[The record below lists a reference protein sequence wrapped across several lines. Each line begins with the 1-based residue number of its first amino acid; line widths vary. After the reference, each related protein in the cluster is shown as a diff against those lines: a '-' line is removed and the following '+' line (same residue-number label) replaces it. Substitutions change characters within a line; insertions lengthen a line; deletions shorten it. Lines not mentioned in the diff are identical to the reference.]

1 MSKKRKPLQV
11 KEDVQCNLI
20 PMVDIMFLLLLF
32 FMLGA
37 DMTQREQ
44 ADLVLPTASEIK
56 EDDKVKSEDPT
67 TTVNIQHSDAGEGK
81 CPINASGGY
90 CRAEGHW
97 AIVIR
102 GREVPRVAL
111 KEQLQAEADEALE
124 PEVDKDAG
132 VRLSARKIIIR
143 ADRAAPYG
151 DVNKIIEVAGQ
162 VGIYKIEVGAAVPAP
177 SN

>member
-1 MSKKRKPLQV
+1 MSRRRKPPAI

-56 EDDKVKSEDPT
+56 ENDNVKSDEPT
-67 TTVNIQHSDAGEGK
+67 TTVNIQHRDGN
-81 CPINASGGY
+81 CPLNASGGY
-90 CRAEGHW
+90 CREPDHW
-97 AIVIR
+97 IVVIR
-102 GREVPRVAL
+102 GREVARETL
-111 KEQLQAEADEALE
+111 KDQLKAEADETLE
-124 PEVDKDAG
+124 PDVDPEAN
-132 VRLSARKIIIR
+132 VRLSARKVIIR

-151 DVNKIIEVAGQ
+151 DINKIIETCSL
-162 VGIYKIEVGAAVPAP
+162 VGIYKIEVGAAVPTP

>member
-1 MSKKRKPLQV
+1 MRKRGKLVV

-56 EDDKVKSEDPT
+56 ENEKVKSDEPT
-67 TTVNIQHSDAGEGK
+67 TTVNIQHSDPPGGK

-90 CRAEGHW
+90 CREMDHW
-97 AIVIR
+97 AVLIR
-102 GREVPRVAL
+102 GREIPRATL
-111 KEQLQAEADEALE
+111 KDQLKIEADASLE
-124 PEVDKDAG
+124 PDIDPAAG
-132 VRLSARKIIIR
+132 VRLSARKLIIR

-151 DVNKIIEVAGQ
+151 DVNKIIEYAGTA
-162 VGIYKIEVGAAVPAP
+162 GIYKIEVGAAVPAP
-177 SN
+177 TN